1 MKPEEK
7 ALSTLG
13 LCKKAGKLII
23 GFDAVAEFIKGK
35 APGLLVLAA
44 DLSPK
49 SAKEII
55 RIADAQGFEYMRF
68 GAAMEDIKRL
78 VGKKAGI
85 LAITDR
91 GLAKSFAGKV
101 CQDEEDLNV

>member
-1 MKPEEK
+1 MDKL
-7 ALSTLG
+7 ATLG

-23 GFDAVAEFIKGK
+23 GFDAVAEYIKRGG
-35 APGLLVLAA
+35 PGLLILTA

-49 SAKEII
+49 SSKEII
-55 RIADAQGFEYMRF
+55 RIADAQGFEYLQI
-68 GAAMEDIKRL
+68 GAAMDDIKRL

-85 LAITDR
+85 LAIADQ

-101 CQDEEDLNV
+101 KTQEEDFSV